1 MASDFEYRHV
11 YRKDERG
18 VILDSAVVGPD
29 DEVPEGF
36 EEGVRYE
43 SYVPSPTEGPAVDES
58 KLTVSEKQLDLSQTV
73 DCIKK
78 ENEAQEGPS
87 DPGGLSDKD
96 APRLGESESG
106 PQPGDEVKADD
117 GSADH
122 DASETV
128 DEVKGDS
135 QEGPSDPKGTKS
147 AKAERKES
155 AASQRAEDKAA
166 RKS

>member
-18 VILDSAVVGPD
+18 VILESAVVGPD

-36 EEGVRYE
+36 EDKAEYV
-43 SYVPSPTEGPAVDES
+43 SWVPSPTEGPAVDES
-58 KLTVSEKQLDLSQTV
+58 KLTVTEKQVDLRQTV
-73 DCIKK
+73 DVIKD

-87 DPGGLSDKD
+87 DPGGLKENPEALDVPEG
-96 APRLGESESG
+96 A
-106 PQPGDEVKADD
+106 PQPGDEVAADD

-128 DEVKGDS
+128 DEVKGDA
-135 QEGPSDPKGTKS
+135 QEGPSDPRGESDEKPS
-147 AKAERKES
+147 ARRSSSKK
-155 AASQRAEDKAA
+155 
-166 RKS
+166 